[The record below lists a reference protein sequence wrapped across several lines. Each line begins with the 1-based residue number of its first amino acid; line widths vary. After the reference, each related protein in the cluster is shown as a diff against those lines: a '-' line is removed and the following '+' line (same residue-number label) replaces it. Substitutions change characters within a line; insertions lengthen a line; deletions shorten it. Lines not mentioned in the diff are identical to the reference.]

1 MRVLRSIAIV
11 FAVISAI
18 MLGVCGLDGFASF
31 KKPVDLYADDT
42 DVTKLGRLDAVEA
55 DIYAVLDCFATET
68 TTTKRNGAVTGKSKD
83 YYYIVPAFAGE
94 ETYYIGVKSSS
105 ADQRSFDKIA
115 DLTWAWLS
123 GESSDFGNQSIYV
136 EGCLKKMDKEL
147 LGYMKEWFEESE
159 WFESEAEM
167 EKYVLPVCLETV
179 RFDTVKVM
187 FLVGIIVFVICA
199 ILIITGLISER
210 KDSKKAKQQTH
221 VVINGVSYPKNTFD
235 HVNRCILNKERIFAV
250 QELRDITGLELEEAQ
265 KIIDNWNQYYY
276 WG

>member
-1 MRVLRSIAIV
+1 MI
-11 FAVISAI
+11 
-18 MLGVCGLDGFASF
+18 GVSGLDSFASF

-42 DVTKLGRLDAVEA
+42 DVTKLGRTDAVEA

-83 YYYIVPAFAGE
+83 YYYIVPAFKGD
-94 ETYYIGVKSSS
+94 ETYYIGVKSNSD
-105 ADQRSFDKIA
+105 DQRSYDKIA

-123 GESSDFGNQSIYV
+123 GESSDFGEQSIHI

-179 RFDTVKVM
+179 RFGTVKIM
-187 FLVGIIVFVICA
+187 FLVGVGVFIVCA
-199 ILIITGLISER
+199 ILIITGIISER

-250 QELRDITGLELEEAQ
+250 QELRDITGLDLEEAQ
-265 KIIDNWNQYYY
+265 KIIDNWTQYYY

>member
-1 MRVLRSIAIV
+1 MKTLRSIAIV

-18 MLGVCGLDGFASF
+18 VIGVSGLDSFASF

-42 DVTKLGRLDAVEA
+42 DVTKLGRTDAVEA

-83 YYYIVPAFAGE
+83 YYYIVPAFKGD
-94 ETYYIGVKSSS
+94 ETYYIGVKSNSD
-105 ADQRSFDKIA
+105 DQRSYDKIA

-123 GESSDFGNQSIYV
+123 GESSDFGEQSIHI

-179 RFDTVKVM
+179 RFGTVKIM
-187 FLVGIIVFVICA
+187 FLVGVGVFIVCA
-199 ILIITGLISER
+199 ILIITGIISER

-221 VVINGVSYPKNTFD
+221 VVINGVSYPKSTFD
-235 HVNRCILNKERIFAV
+235 HVNRCILNKEKIFAV
-250 QELRDITGLELEEAQ
+250 QELRDITGLDLEEAQ
-265 KIIDNWNQYYY
+265 KIIDNWTQYYY

>member
-1 MRVLRSIAIV
+1 MKTLRSIAIV

-18 MLGVCGLDGFASF
+18 VIGVSGLDSFASF

-42 DVTKLGRLDAVEA
+42 DVTKLGRTDAVEA

-83 YYYIVPAFAGE
+83 YYYIVPAFKGD
-94 ETYYIGVKSSS
+94 ETYYIGVKSNSD
-105 ADQRSFDKIA
+105 DQRNYDKIA

-123 GESSDFGNQSIYV
+123 GESSDFGEQSIHI

-179 RFDTVKVM
+179 RFGTVKIM
-187 FLVGIIVFVICA
+187 FLVGVGVFIVCA
-199 ILIITGLISER
+199 ILIITGIISER

-235 HVNRCILNKERIFAV
+235 HVNRCILNKEKIFAV
-250 QELRDITGLELEEAQ
+250 QELRDITGLDLEEAQ
-265 KIIDNWNQYYY
+265 KIIDNWTQHYY

>member
-1 MRVLRSIAIV
+1 MKTLRSIAIV

-18 MLGVCGLDGFASF
+18 VIGVSGLDSFASF

-42 DVTKLGRLDAVEA
+42 DVTKLGRTDAVEA

-83 YYYIVPAFAGE
+83 YYYIVPAFKGD
-94 ETYYIGVKSSS
+94 ETYYIGVKSNSD
-105 ADQRSFDKIA
+105 DQRSYDKIA

-123 GESSDFGNQSIYV
+123 GESSDFGEQSIHI

-179 RFDTVKVM
+179 RFGTVKIM
-187 FLVGIIVFVICA
+187 FLVGVGVFIVCA
-199 ILIITGLISER
+199 ILIITGIISER

-235 HVNRCILNKERIFAV
+235 HVNRCILNKEKIFAV
-250 QELRDITGLELEEAQ
+250 QELRDITGLDLEEAQ
-265 KIIDNWNQYYY
+265 KIIDNWTQSYY

>member
-1 MRVLRSIAIV
+1 MKTLRSIAIV

-18 MLGVCGLDGFASF
+18 VIGVSGLDSFASF

-42 DVTKLGRLDAVEA
+42 DVTKLGRTDAVEA

-83 YYYIVPAFAGE
+83 YYYIVPAFKGD
-94 ETYYIGVKSSS
+94 ETYYIGVKSNSD
-105 ADQRSFDKIA
+105 DQRSYDKIA

-123 GESSDFGNQSIYV
+123 GESSDFGEQSIHI

-179 RFDTVKVM
+179 RFGTVKIM
-187 FLVGIIVFVICA
+187 FLVGVGVFIVCA
-199 ILIITGLISER
+199 ILIITGIISER

-235 HVNRCILNKERIFAV
+235 HVNRCILNKEKIFAV
-250 QELRDITGLELEEAQ
+250 QELRDITGLDLEEAQ
-265 KIIDNWNQYYY
+265 KIIDNWTQYYY